1 MQGQNT
7 RDLVSE
13 KRRNILY
20 QRKMVQTSGK
30 QKDELTSLQKLNGK
44 IFESYYVLS
53 PVELPYIFCK
63 NLSDFTSNLKILED
77 NVLFLQVSRKKTS

>member
-1 MQGQNT
+1 MKLKTKKMQGQNT

-30 QKDELTSLQKLNGK
+30 QKDELTSLQKLN
-44 IFESYYVLS
+44 
-53 PVELPYIFCK
+53 
-63 NLSDFTSNLKILED
+63 
-77 NVLFLQVSRKKTS
+77 